1 MWMALFALAGYL
13 LGSIPFAYL
22 VGRLYGV
29 DLRTQGTRNVGGS
42 NLAYLVGRRRAS
54 IAIVGDMGKGALVVG
69 LAWML
74 RFGPTEAS
82 AAAVGA
88 IAGHN
93 WSLFLKLQGGRG
105 IATTIG
111 AMLVLTPRAM
121 GLALIPFALGAFT
134 RKLPLATI
142 AGLALLPVT
151 AWFLGEPVSVI
162 VAGLISLA
170 FMFIRRLTGTG
181 VRELLREAS
190 DRRRV
195 FLNLLIWDNP
205 EGPGWTPPGA

>member
-1 MWMALFALAGYL
+1 MWTIFFGVAGYL

-42 NLAYLVGRRRAS
+42 NLAYLVGRRRAAL
-54 IAIVGDMGKGALVVG
+54 AIIGDIGKGALAVG
-69 LAWML
+69 LAWVL

-93 WSLFLKLQGGRG
+93 WSLFLGLQGGRG

-111 AMLVLTPRAM
+111 AMLALTPRAM

-134 RKLPLATI
+134 RRLPLATI
-142 AGLALLPVT
+142 AGLALLPMA
-151 AWFLGEPVSVI
+151 AWLLGEPVPII
-162 VAGLISLA
+162 VAGLVSLA
-170 FMFIRRLTGTG
+170 FMFIRRLTGIG
-181 VRELLREAS
+181 VRELLRNAP
-190 DRRRV
+190 DRRKV

-205 EGPGWTPPGA
+205 EGPGWAPPGA

>member
-1 MWMALFALAGYL
+1 MWTALLALAGYL

-42 NLAYLVGRRRAS
+42 NLAYLVGRRRAAL
-54 IAIVGDMGKGALVVG
+54 AIIGDIGKGALAVG
-69 LAWML
+69 LAWVL
-74 RFGPTEAS
+74 HLGPTEAS

-93 WSLFLKLQGGRG
+93 WSLFLRLQGGRG

-111 AMLVLTPRAM
+111 AMLALTPRAM

-134 RKLPLATI
+134 RRLPLATI
-142 AGLALLPVT
+142 AGLALLPT
-151 AWFLGEPVSVI
+151 AAWLLGEPVPII
-162 VAGLISLA
+162 VAGLVSLA
-170 FMFIRRLTGTG
+170 FMFIRRLTGIG
-181 VRELLREAS
+181 VRELLRS
-190 DRRRV
+190 VPDRRRV